1 MLAPKL
7 QRGDDANVSV
17 VMIRSAEQLI
27 FCFKERI
34 DDPAKRERLYY
45 YLAPT

>member
-1 MLAPKL
+1 MLPPIL
-7 QRGDDANVSV
+7 QRGDNANVSV
-17 VMIRSAEQLI
+17 VMIRSAQQLI

-34 DDPAKRERLYY
+34 DDPVKRERVY